1 MVLISRLK
9 VSLFQAIFLFF
20 FLRAPTEGIS
30 RTAYRIDMPRIKNA
44 NEKKNDFVL
53 SDFYAAV
60 FLRSSGLDLI
70 GINKSDPRRFNFI
83 FKDRAGRTKLLD
95 DFFAGR
101 AVVEPRQFTAAIKEL
116 KSLMYSDAL
125 RP

>member
-1 MVLISRLK
+1 MK
-9 VSLFQAIFLFF
+9 N
-20 FLRAPTEGIS
+20 
-30 RTAYRIDMPRIKNA
+30 KNA
-44 NEKKNDFVL
+44 KKNEFVL
-53 SDFYAAV
+53 CDFYAAV
-60 FLRSSGLDLI
+60 LLRSSGFDLI

-83 FKDRAGRTKLLD
+83 FKDKASRIKLLD

-125 RP
+125 QP

>member
-1 MVLISRLK
+1 MTIH
-9 VSLFQAIFLFF
+9 
-20 FLRAPTEGIS
+20 
-30 RTAYRIDMPRIKNA
+30 
-44 NEKKNDFVL
+44 KKTPSKIEFIL

-60 FLRSSGLDLI
+60 FLRSSGFNLI

-83 FKDRAGRTKLLD
+83 FTDKASRAKLLD

-101 AVVEPRQFTAAIKEL
+101 VVVEPRQFVAAIKEL

-125 RP
+125 QP

>member
-1 MVLISRLK
+1 M
-9 VSLFQAIFLFF
+9 
-20 FLRAPTEGIS
+20 
-30 RTAYRIDMPRIKNA
+30 RIKND
-44 NEKKNDFVL
+44 KKKEVSL

-60 FLRSSGLDLI
+60 FLRSSGFDLI

-83 FKDRAGRTKLLD
+83 FKDKASRIKLLD

-101 AVVEPRQFTAAIKEL
+101 ATVEPRQFTATIKEL

-125 RP
+125 QP

>member
-1 MVLISRLK
+1 M
-9 VSLFQAIFLFF
+9 
-20 FLRAPTEGIS
+20 
-30 RTAYRIDMPRIKNA
+30 RIKNENR
-44 NEKKNDFVL
+44 NEFIL

-60 FLRSSGLDLI
+60 FLRSSGFELM

-83 FKDRAGRTKLLD
+83 FTDKANRVKLLD

-101 AVVEPRQFTAAIKEL
+101 AVVEPRKFVAVIKEL

-125 RP
+125 QP

>member
-1 MVLISRLK
+1 M
-9 VSLFQAIFLFF
+9 
-20 FLRAPTEGIS
+20 
-30 RTAYRIDMPRIKNA
+30 RIKNE
-44 NEKKNDFVL
+44 NIKEFLL

-60 FLRSSGLDLI
+60 FLRSSGFDLV
-70 GINKSDPRRFNFI
+70 GINKGDPRRFNFI
-83 FKDRAGRTKLLD
+83 FKDKTDRIKLLN

-125 RP
+125 QP

>member
-1 MVLISRLK
+1 M
-9 VSLFQAIFLFF
+9 
-20 FLRAPTEGIS
+20 
-30 RTAYRIDMPRIKNA
+30 RIKND
-44 NEKKNDFVL
+44 KKKEVSL

-60 FLRSSGLDLI
+60 LLRSSGYDLI

-83 FKDRAGRTKLLD
+83 FKDKAGRVKLLE

-101 AVVEPRQFTAAIKEL
+101 AKVEVRRFTAAIKEL

-125 RP
+125 SR